1 MIPIGELP
9 SLNAMLNGVSAALLA
24 SGFVFILNRK
34 VLLHKICMVSAFLT
48 STVFLVSYITY
59 HWHVGSVRFPYFG
72 WVRSVYFSIL
82 LSHTVL
88 AVAIIPLVLI
98 TLRRALQGNFEK
110 HKRVARWTLPLWFYV
125 SVTGV
130 VIYWMLYRM

>member
-1 MIPIGELP
+1 MISIAELP
-9 SLNAMLNGVSAALLA
+9 SLNAVLNGVSAVLLA
-24 SGFVFILNRK
+24 SGFVSILNRK

-59 HWHVGSVRFPYFG
+59 HWHVGSVRFPHFG
-72 WVRSVYFSIL
+72 WIRPVYFSIL
-82 LSHTVL
+82 LSHTLL
-88 AVAIIPLVLI
+88 AAAIIPLVLL
-98 TLRRALQGNFEK
+98 TLRRALQENFEK
-110 HKRVARWTLPLWFYV
+110 HKRIARWTLPLWFYV